1 MRESPSIVPVPGKDR
16 DIYLVLD
23 DYGRVGRAWAET
35 DDDHTSLEAV
45 IIDLLH
51 GQYRRPVRVVGFNTE
66 EGWSRDVSEDV
77 AHDLRERCA
86 DRQREIPEFL
96 EQFVERYADLKT

>member
-16 DIYLVLD
+16 DTYLVLD
-23 DYGRVGRAWAET
+23 DYERVGRAWAET
-35 DDDHTSLEAV
+35 DDDHTSLHAV

-77 AHDLRERCA
+77 AHDLRQRCA
-86 DRQREIPEFL
+86 DQGRELPACL
-96 EQFVERYADLKT
+96 EQFVDRHAGLKT